1 MKYYYMI
8 TVQIAYKEK
17 EKEVGIEDIF
27 PSIYSCDNLV
37 TFNAPTLHAIER
49 QAVKEYYEKNK
60 IDIEMIEKAN
70 SQVLAISYLG
80 QMKTFNPVPKKE
92 EIN

>member
-27 PSIYSCDNLV
+27 PSIYSCDNFV

-80 QMKTFNPVPKKE
+80 QMETFNPVPKKE

>member
-27 PSIYSCDNLV
+27 PSIYSCDNFV
-37 TFNAPTLHAIER
+37 SFNAHTLHAIER

-60 IDIEMIEKAN
+60 IDIETIEKAN

-80 QMKTFNPVPKKE
+80 KMETFNPVPKKE